1 MKKILSILI
10 CVLLGVTTT
19 YAADFTW
26 NPEIKVT
33 VSPHNES
40 TGQGE
45 ITLTNT
51 TPSVSV
57 GPTLLNTESIML
69 SANPS
74 YTTTGLEEVKSNNYN
89 SISADLSATFTP
101 NLSVA
106 PSAGSF
112 FDGWANAIDGEV
124 LPTITIGSI
133 NSTAKAKGNRTFSLR
148 YKYSW
153 TLNGAVTP
161 ATYTIYAKFT
171 ARTYHAK
178 WPKVVIVTQDAAG
191 NVINSEVGGSIS
203 VTLKNG
209 NTGTQAGV
217 TGSKT
222 YIDPETIPTDVF
234 TQTADNRGK
243 LEKASYIWNI
253 VANTKN
259 ENYFVESLTYNST
272 SIASGTD
279 NASFTDKE
287 VGVSDPK
294 QDVITVVFKQTF
306 TAYFEGPSIA
316 YASNSANNG
325 SITIGNCTPITQV
338 GKTINL
344 KDQKGSVKDLL
355 TYQYTYTA
363 ANTDKAT
370 FVGWSLNADGSNV
383 IEASKGQL
391 SYTHTFTITAGN
403 YGTVEQP
410 LTTPTLYAVYES
422 FYYKCPVLKFAEGSN
437 TLGKI
442 AVSADGTVPATE
454 SSDWKTSDIDC
465 GDAVLQ
471 VSTGG
476 QTSKEILYHYHALA
490 NEGSIFIA
498 FASDATGETTLSE
511 SSHYTRKATV
521 SSKDINHP
529 TDCPQYP
536 VYAVFSENTPY
547 WFYGASVGFT
557 ENGEKGIITLTGYT
571 LSSNADDATQTKL
584 DGYPK
589 ISEDEM
595 IDDSRNTYS
604 TQDNVRKYLYTY
616 TAENH
621 HPELTTFK
629 GWSRSPRGGNII
641 SEETSHTETYTSYA
655 TTKGGASA
663 PAPLYAVFQSYWYK
677 DAAATAVGAGQVVV
691 NDEQTTPTAGWSAN
705 AGTDKLNQAPAG
717 NEELTFTAWYHA
729 KPNFGAYF
737 AGWSLVNDANSIA
750 KVITDNPYKK
760 VYNVTATDDEAPFIP
775 ARLYA
780 IFNSVIQVI
789 QKDRMIYYVD
799 VNGHKNINDANV
811 IVNFNKASTLTAT
824 LKDNH
829 DIFQLSDKQ
838 QVQKGSSITLDASA
852 GISHLVL
859 SYIGDDPES
868 HIGKTATITLSS
880 AYTDEHNVSG
890 TATIDVHITI
900 ENMPYISFL
909 PTDGK
914 GAYTINQT
922 NGSGINYTMELDATE
937 NYHVDI
943 SQENMATFELN
954 ITEIAA
960 GYSFVGWQMIVDNM
974 ATYFSTNTKCT
985 YTFTQSAYVRPVFT
999 EINNDLGVFTIIGDE
1014 TPYVDLQLA
1023 LDEAKA
1029 RYDKDANTPKSTQVV
1044 VFSNN
1049 GEIEGVLQQGHYTIP
1064 QGVMLLIPGVGPDP
1078 IQVEAK
1084 RHKDYPS
1091 RFGGWITDPF
1101 LMEEEKDLE
1110 NGKNKY
1116 VYREKRIAEISEGK
1130 TDDVILFTDDYTNV
1144 SDGVTSSDAPYA
1156 TCYRKLKVKDNT
1168 TFTVEDGGCIQLY
1181 AVLAR
1186 NNQLY
1191 EASPYRYGQIELG
1204 ENCRIDLQNG
1214 AALHAFGYITGAA
1227 SSRVTAYSG
1236 AEVHEL
1242 FQYSDPRG
1250 GTRVAHL
1257 FLCRDYYKV
1266 FPFSQYYIQ
1275 NVEVPLEIQ
1284 FGATEFIT
1292 TTAEVLSPFVLMT
1305 EFIIPED
1312 GDLGK
1317 TGLFRL
1323 GTNTSLVKQYNP
1335 QTDRLNITLQGTSAS
1350 ASARFGFI
1358 NIEMGDLSASMVGES
1373 LSKIIDYVNSPYLN
1387 WMLGEETK
1395 NMLSDVQDVKLDS
1408 RQYVLPLNNNMDIEI
1423 DNANLIISNEFAF
1436 LAGST
1441 MKLND
1446 NATINLESGA
1456 KLYLYDADENKVPGS
1471 EEGYFSA
1478 GNNRLLPLRFTPNN
1492 THLSDASKFEYKD
1505 ENLKRKISAVK
1516 DAKWVVDGTINV
1528 QGGAGFYTT
1537 AGKAQ
1542 IISTKEG
1549 RVHFETALDKFETY
1563 QAKRGDGT
1571 SSDLIDMG
1579 SYYNA
1584 APKKEGVNLRLI
1596 FPVTSACLQNA
1607 NGSHVET
1614 TKNTYTYDPTQ
1625 GKWITDAPS
1634 TTIQGDEILVTMPD
1648 YDLSTEDIVDPLQ
1661 TTLMSSLEGVSSA
1674 TISWNGATATSIT
1687 GITND
1692 AAGVRIP
1699 LAYIPTNK
1707 AGEYEGLVSLNNG
1720 AYYQRINVV
1729 EDYTPRYTTIS
1740 EVYATAYIGYSSK
1753 PVNLAITPEENNVAG
1768 ILKGK
1773 YAADWSFII
1782 TGDNADEFIFT
1793 WGNDDRML
1801 ADANIVFKPKT
1812 DGSKTAQ
1819 LALTCSYTDADG
1831 VKYTTCVQV
1840 PLTAMA
1846 RTLTANTLAFAVD
1859 SMFIHSDATELFIGQ
1874 NSDEEIILEASNE
1887 EVVEIEDMN
1896 GVWMISPK
1904 GEGSV
1909 TITAKQEADL
1919 ENGIAGTTIT
1929 KTITVTED
1937 IVWNWKRLYFGTTNT
1952 NPVTVHEKISVESI
1966 KISANSHV
1974 YTEADGTTTT
1984 TTNGDRHDVVIKNED
1999 AEYIEE
2005 VSIMGWNEGETQVW
2019 FTVFYYEG
2027 DDEELKSQD
2036 FKSEVYRDP
2045 RHLPISVNDNRVY
2058 EAVTWAQ
2065 NDVKYSGSQVTFQP
2079 QSQWTF
2085 TFIGI
2090 PDLLSFKTIGNSGKW
2105 QIEESYNGTN
2115 WTITYAW
2122 AQIAATEPFEME
2134 LQPSTRYVRI
2144 TFGDGAKGVLSD
2156 VTVSELTKVRADA
2169 DKLYMPMVDEG
2180 NSTSKNVVFT
2190 YVSEAGFNLT
2200 TSDEV
2205 FSTSPNNLTGLA
2217 TKPFYQ
2223 IKQVSVSSTATNEM
2237 LGALGVYGTDLSIP
2251 IKVFTMPQAIPIQL
2265 ASDEE
2270 ERYYYVTTNTYN
2282 TIWDMDNRVVRMHN
2296 VLADAS
2302 PYVVFHFADNPVPGV
2317 ISFNYSAS
2325 AQGTWLIQESANG
2338 TDWTTEL
2345 TVNVAENHEN
2355 KFVIRDFVKPE
2366 TSRYVRVTYLS
2377 DYAEIVELTNLSIL
2391 PTANATVNPSELIV
2405 YDTQAEKL
2413 NVTANNLTQV
2423 TFTLTEGFSLVDKDN
2438 NALDADALTALF
2450 VKTGGGTVSND
2461 VYVQYTGN
2469 KLATYGTL
2477 NISTNQDAQGNDVS
2491 EKVLATVQLT
2501 GLKKVLPTGNTG
2513 IKTGTGLNIK
2523 SFDNTK
2529 EANLRDI
2536 NVQYTYAANG
2546 GDPLFDYVIIYGE
2559 TKTTDGATT
2568 VTAPTSTNGSNALT
2582 PCYIY
2587 QQKNGRYELIRVV
2600 ENANSRKK
2608 SWEEE
2613 EMTTIDGKLK
2623 VYITG
2628 FCPYASTGYTKS
2640 DQGVWHFTGTSGDE
2654 IDIYLED
2661 CYLYSRYK
2669 TKRGNSFS
2677 RSNGETYSGDVARGS
2692 GAVLLF
2698 ENSNKEQAQTT
2709 PMEVTIH
2716 TRRENLLKSHYGCL
2730 FEHIVG
2736 RAFQVSAPVHIFMPS
2751 KDHYLN
2757 SYTELN
2763 FTDEWDGYAERT
2775 NGFISLQKQVNNAP
2789 SIDMG
2794 NTKTVVNFHGGQ
2806 VELQN
2811 ACNSSDNYES
2821 TLAISSRTGMYGPS
2835 QFRLILSRGIGTDD
2849 IGGTVNFYDGT
2860 TTVIPM
2866 DVPERYRQYYLMDE
2880 NGTTTSCLRVP
2891 KNTFVYGGSH
2901 CMMRACSEPTSKGGA
2916 PTNGSKPLGLY
2927 KYPSAPYTTGE
2938 GDNAVTHKGGWTANG
2953 SNGLVTPTSAPD
2965 GYNVESVTPNTNGT
2979 VDGDNPTADD
2989 YLNFWVTEDYDDS
3002 VKPEVDAKISFW
3014 KACMTYIEAKYGTY
3028 SGSIGG
3034 ATTIEFDN
3042 DGKQVE
3048 EVYNLLYCEI
3058 DNTMYS
3064 VINGEEGEYSAPV
3077 LSPAAGQ
3084 AKTEDEK
3091 YLSIPPT
3098 KVGTYEGELKNYITN
3113 TSDYVVKNKVYYVV
3127 PAKADVWM
3135 AFTAPF
3141 DVENVYIMETRHE
3154 ADLQADAIA
3163 AMNEGK
3169 YETYRAAMSGCQ
3181 AKHNANF
3188 AAFFGVALAL
3198 DSKKP
3203 FEDIFTDYISW
3214 ANYQDTKQGL
3224 DKNRR
3229 NKYNLVHYNSEYVST
3244 NGWDKADYYLYHN
3257 TGDWEL
3263 TNDDAEGNQRFDT
3276 KWEFVTPIDGSN
3288 KVLMRQGETYS
3299 MLFPYCT
3306 GCGDE
3311 LDSREYWDY
3320 WTGKLLIFES
3330 TEGGLDG
3337 HTIKGAAFVGSEAIL
3352 SESNDGVDIYEWEQ
3366 ADEQGYL
3373 MSSILSRVTSTTA
3386 PLAGNPTFA
3395 PMITYDENVWT
3406 YSEYLS
3412 DQGFID
3418 SNTGVVDPTRAFL
3431 YFDDAS
3437 IAPIGQSVLSV
3448 GRDGM
3453 IVYRNNGGVTTGG
3466 HTPTVGGG
3474 NDLFITAISG
3484 GINVAVAAPQ
3494 QVRVISSTG
3503 AVLYNGWVS
3512 TSVDVALPIDGIYI
3526 VSGENEV
3533 QKILY

>member
-19 YAADFTW
+19 YAENFTW

-33 VSPHNES
+33 VSPHDES
-40 TGQGE
+40 TGQGQ

-51 TPSVSV
+51 NPSVNV
-57 GPTLLNTESIML
+57 GPELLSTESITL

-74 YTTTGLEEVKSNNYN
+74 YTSTGLQDANKNNYN
-89 SISADLSATFTP
+89 NNKNA
-101 NLSVA
+101 NLIASFNPTLNVA
-106 PSAGSF
+106 CPAGSKF
-112 FDGWANAIDGEV
+112 EGWSQTSDGEV
-124 LPTITIGSI
+124 LQELAIGPI
-133 NSTAKAKGNRTFSLR
+133 NSTASAQIKR
-148 YKYSW
+148 SW
-153 TLNGAVTP
+153 AFVYYYYYWERSSAVIP
-161 ATYTIYAKFT
+161 ATATIYAKFT

-178 WPKVVIVTQDAAG
+178 WPKVVIVTKDAAG
-191 NVINSEVGGSIS
+191 NVINNEVGGSIS

-217 TGSKT
+217 TGPKT
-222 YIDPETIPTDVF
+222 YVDPETTPADVF
-234 TQTADNRGK
+234 TQTADDRGA
-243 LEKASYIWNI
+243 LAKASYIWNI

-272 SIASGTD
+272 TIASGTD

-306 TAYFEGPSIA
+306 TAHYEGPSIA

-325 SITIGNCTPITQV
+325 SITIGSEAPITQV
-338 GKTINL
+338 GDNIDL
-344 KDQKGSVKDLL
+344 KSRQGSVKDLL
-355 TYQYTYTA
+355 NYQYTYTA

-370 FVGWSLNADGSNV
+370 FVGWSLNADGRNV

-422 FYYKCPVLKFAEGSN
+422 FYYRPPVLKFATGASGF
-437 TLGKI
+437 GKI
-442 AVSADGTVPATE
+442 AVTKDGNAPE
-454 SSDWKTSDIDC
+454 NNSDVWKTEDIEC
-465 GDAVLQ
+465 GTEMYQLATLGLPKRQ
-471 VSTGG
+471 
-476 QTSKEILYHYHALA
+476 INYYYHAQPVD
-490 NEGSIFIA
+490 GKYFVC
-498 FASDATGETTLSE
+498 FAKDEAGTIVLSE
-511 SSHYTRKATV
+511 YVNCNILAEI
-521 SSKDINHP
+521 SSKDKNNP
-529 TDCPQYP
+529 TTCPDP
-536 VYAVFSENTPY
+536 VYALFRESTPY
-547 WFYGASVGFT
+547 YFKGASVGFT
-557 ENGEKGIITLTGYT
+557 ENGEKGIIALTGYT
-571 LSSNADDATQTKL
+571 VDKDGNIKEKIYQKESDNAMINDSENTYATQL
-584 DGYPK
+584 NVRDY
-589 ISEDEM
+589 
-595 IDDSRNTYS
+595 RYTYS
-604 TQDNVRKYLYTY
+604 
-616 TAENH
+616 AENP
-621 HPELTTFK
+621 HPERTTFK

-655 TTKGGASA
+655 TTEGSASA

-691 NDEQTTPTAGWSAN
+691 NDEQTTPEEGWGVNS
-705 AGTDKLNQAPAG
+705 GTGRLNRAPAD

-960 GYSFVGWQMIVDNM
+960 GYSFVGWQMIVDNV

-985 YTFTQSAYVRPVFT
+985 HTFTQSAYVRPVFT

-1014 TPYVDLQLA
+1014 LNHPYVDLQLA

-1029 RYDKDANTPKSTQVV
+1029 RYDEDQTNPKPTQVV

-1084 RHKDYPS
+1084 RDKDYPS
-1091 RFGGWITDPF
+1091 IFGGWITDPF
-1101 LMEEEKDLE
+1101 LMTEEKDLE
-1110 NGKNKY
+1110 NGENKY
-1116 VYREKRIAEISEGK
+1116 VYREKRNVTISEEK
-1130 TDDVILFTDDYTNV
+1130 TGDVVLFTDDYTDVN
-1144 SDGVTSSDAPYA
+1144 DGVTSSLAPYA
-1156 TCYRKLKVKDNT
+1156 TCYRKLKVEDNT

-1181 AVLAR
+1181 SVLACNAQR
-1186 NNQLY
+1186 Y
-1191 EASPYRYGQIELG
+1191 DASPYRYGQIELG
-1204 ENCRIDLQNG
+1204 ENCRIDLEDG
-1214 AALHAFGYITGAA
+1214 ATLHAFGYITGAP
-1227 SSRVTAYSG
+1227 SSRVTAYDG
-1236 AEVHEL
+1236 AEVHEV

-1250 GTRVAHL
+1250 GKSVAHL
-1257 FLCRDYYKV
+1257 YLFREKYKV
-1266 FPFSQYYIQ
+1266 FPYSQYYIQ
-1275 NVEVPLEIQ
+1275 NIEVPLEIQ
-1284 FGATEFIT
+1284 YGATEYV
-1292 TTAEVLSPFVLMT
+1292 TTAADVLKAFVLMS
-1305 EFIIPED
+1305 EFIIPEN
-1312 GDLGK
+1312 GDLTK

-1323 GTNTSLVKQYNP
+1323 GENTSLLKQYDP
-1335 QTDRLNITLQGTSAS
+1335 HTDRLNITIQGKSTD

-1358 NIEMGDLSASMVGES
+1358 KVEMGDLTPVVGNMIKEALGGGFLGGALAGLAQRFLDDLES
-1373 LSKIIDYVNSPYLN
+1373 VN
-1387 WMLGEETK
+1387 
-1395 NMLSDVQDVKLDS
+1395 LDS
-1408 RQYVLPLNNNMDIEI
+1408 RDYVLPMNNNMDFVL
-1423 DNANLIISNEFAF
+1423 DNINVSFVNEVAF
-1436 LAGST
+1436 LAGT
-1441 MKLND
+1441 TLKLNEG
-1446 NATINLESGA
+1446 ATINLESDS
-1456 KLYLYDADENKVPGS
+1456 KVYLYDANENKHPN
-1471 EEGYFSA
+1471 ENIGYFSA
-1478 GNNRLLPLRFTPNN
+1478 GNNQLLPLRFTPNL
-1492 THLSDASKFEYKD
+1492 THLSNPSLFEYKD
-1505 ENLKRKISAVK
+1505 ANLKRKIAAVK
-1516 DAKWVVDGTINV
+1516 DAKWIVDGTINV
-1528 QGGAGFYTT
+1528 KGNAGFYTT

-1542 IISTKEG
+1542 IISTNKG
-1549 RVHFETALDKFETY
+1549 QVKFASALTTATTY
-1563 QAKRGDGT
+1563 QAKYASGDVTG
-1571 SSDLIDMG
+1571 LIQE
-1579 SYYNA
+1579 
-1584 APKKEGVNLRLI
+1584 EGVNNKI
-1596 FPVTSACLQNA
+1596 AFQVTSAYLQNA
-1607 NGSHVET
+1607 DGSHVAT
-1614 TKNTYTYDPTQ
+1614 TQNTYTYDPAQ
-1625 GKWITDAPS
+1625 GKWITDVPS
-1634 TTIQGDEILVTMPD
+1634 TTIQGDDVLVTMPD

-1661 TTLMSSLEGVSSA
+1661 MTLMSSLRGVSTA
-1674 TISWNGATATSIT
+1674 TISWNGAAAVNIA

-1692 AAGVRIP
+1692 AASVRIP

-1707 AGEYEGLVSLNNG
+1707 AGEYEGLVSINNG
-1720 AYYQRINVV
+1720 EYYQRVNVV
-1729 EDYTPRYTTIS
+1729 EDYTPRFTNIPQVYTT
-1740 EVYATAYIGYSSK
+1740 AYLGYSSA
-1753 PVNLAITPEENNVAG
+1753 PINLDIMPEVNNVAG
-1768 ILKGK
+1768 ILTGK
-1773 YAADWSFII
+1773 YMSDWSYTIL
-1782 TGDNADEFIFT
+1782 GANADEFTFT
-1793 WGNDDRML
+1793 WGEGDNML
-1801 ADANIVFKPKT
+1801 RGANIVFRPKSV
-1812 DGSKTAQ
+1812 GNKTAQ
-1819 LALTCSYTDADG
+1819 LVLTCTYIDAAD
-1831 VKYTTCVQV
+1831 VKHTTSVQV
-1840 PLTAMA
+1840 PLTAVA
-1846 RTLTANTLAFAVD
+1846 NTLTVNTLAFAVD

-1874 NSDEEIILEASNE
+1874 NSDEEIILEASNSA
-1887 EVVEIEDMN
+1887 VVEIEDMN

-1919 ENGIAGTTIT
+1919 ENGIAATSIT
-1929 KTITVTED
+1929 KIISVTED
-1937 IVWNWKRLYFGTTNT
+1937 IVWNWEHLYFGTTNSY
-1952 NPVTVHEKISVESI
+1952 PVTVHEKISVESI
-1966 KISANSHV
+1966 KISEKSHE
-1974 YTEADGTTTT
+1974 YTEADGSKTITTD
-1984 TTNGDRHDVVIKNED
+1984 GDRHDVVVKNED
-1999 AEYIEE
+1999 SEYKEE

-2027 DDEELKSQD
+2027 DEDELKQRD
-2036 FKSEVYRDP
+2036 FMSEVYRDP
-2045 RHLPISVNDNRVY
+2045 RHLPISVNDDRVY
-2058 EAVTWAQ
+2058 EAMTWAQ
-2065 NDVKYSGSQVTFQP
+2065 NGVEYANSQITFKP

-2115 WTITYAW
+2115 WSITYAW

-2200 TSDEV
+2200 TSNEV
-2205 FSTSPNNLTGLA
+2205 FATSLNVLEGLA
-2217 TKPFYQ
+2217 KEPYYQ
-2223 IKQVSVSSTATNEM
+2223 IKQVNVSSKATNEM

-2355 KFVIRDFVKPE
+2355 KFVIRDFVKPT
-2366 TSRYVRVTYLS
+2366 TSRYVRVTYVS

-2413 NVTANNLTQV
+2413 NVTANNLRQV
-2423 TFTLTEGFSLVDKDN
+2423 TFTLTEGFRLVDKDN
-2438 NALDADALTALF
+2438 NALDEGALTALF
-2450 VKTGGGTVSND
+2450 VKMGGGTVSND
-2461 VYVQYTGN
+2461 VYVQYTGD
-2469 KLATYGTL
+2469 KLATYGIL
-2477 NISTNQDAQGNDVS
+2477 NISTKRDAQGNNVS

-2513 IKTGTGLNIK
+2513 IKTGTGLTIK
-2523 SFDNTK
+2523 NFDNTK
-2529 EANLRDI
+2529 EAKLRDI
-2536 NVQYTYAANG
+2536 NVQYTYTANG
-2546 GDPLFDYVIIYGE
+2546 GAPLFDYVIIYGE

-2587 QQKNGRYELIRVV
+2587 QQKNGRYELIRMV
-2600 ENANSRKK
+2600 ENANNRKK

-2613 EMTTIDGKLK
+2613 DMKTIDGKLK

-2698 ENSNKEQAQTT
+2698 ENSNKKQAQTT

-2953 SNGLVTPTSAPD
+2953 SNGLVTPTSAPN

-2979 VDGDNPTADD
+2979 DPTADD

-3098 KVGTYEGELKNYITN
+3098 KVGTYDGELKNYITN

-3229 NKYNLVHYNSEYVST
+3229 DKYNLVHYNSVYAST

-3263 TNDDAEGNQRFDT
+3263 TNADAEGNQRFDT

-3352 SESNDGVDIYEWEQ
+3352 SESNDGVDIYEWQQ
-3366 ADEQGYL
+3366 ADEQGNL

-3395 PMITYDENVWT
+3395 QMRTEDANVYT

-3412 DQGFID
+3412 EQGFTE
-3418 SNTGVVDPTRAFL
+3418 STGVVDPTRAFL
-3431 YFDDAS
+3431 YVDAS
-3437 IAPIGQSVLSV
+3437 IAPTGQSVLSV

-3453 IVYRNNGGVTTGG
+3453 IVYRNTGGVTTGG